1 MVLATA
7 VPYSK
12 MQGHNDYMCKL
23 VKRGR
28 RGPLRLAVAKLQR
41 G

>member
-1 MVLATA
+1 MVLATT
-7 VPYSK
+7 VPFQK
-12 MQGHNDYMCKL
+12 MQGHNVYMRKL
-23 VKRGR
+23 VKRER